1 MSQRGEDV
9 RLGRGAALTLRLT
22 EAVTI
27 RVKT

>member
-9 RLGRGAALTLRLT
+9 RLGRGAAFTLKLT
-22 EAVTI
+22 EPVTI